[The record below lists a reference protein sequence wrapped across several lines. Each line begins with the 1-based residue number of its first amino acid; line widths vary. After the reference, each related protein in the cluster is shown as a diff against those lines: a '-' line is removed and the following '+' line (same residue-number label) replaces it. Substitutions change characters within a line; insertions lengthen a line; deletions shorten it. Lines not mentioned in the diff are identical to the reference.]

1 MDDTK
6 PTQNTLQANV
16 QFFPARAKAN
26 IYAKDH
32 MYRTC
37 AYCRVSTESDMQMT
51 SYDLQ
56 VKHYQNL
63 AGEHPNWD
71 LQKVYAD
78 RGISGTSLKNRE
90 QFNEMLEACWAG
102 KYNLIVTK
110 SVSRFA
116 RNLVDCISLVR
127 KLKAHNPPIG
137 VFFETDNLFTLS
149 EDSELK
155 LSLLATFAQ
164 EESTKKRESMIWSL
178 IERFKRGQLLM
189 PECYGYIRE
198 RDSTGKHYVKD
209 AKLEIVE
216 DEAAVVRFIFD
227 AFLAGYPLESIA
239 EILTSGEIP
248 NATGT
253 TEWSAG
259 SLRYILS
266 NERYVG
272 NILTWKSVTTD
283 MFEHTHKRNDGDQD
297 QYLYEQVHEPIITAD
312 QFDAAQVL
320 LANRKHGVKALPRM
334 HVIDDGIFR
343 GFIPVNHHWINN
355 DPHTYYEASNSVAS
369 PHRVSRIPRSQFSRF
384 NLEGFQVVRG
394 QFMMHRAECPAITIN
409 DKRISF
415 NVECQRKFKDVNYIQ
430 LLVHPAERKIAIRPC
445 LGIDVH
451 RIQWRI
457 DSERPFTPKSI
468 ACQFFSDALYQI
480 MNWNPDYQYRVRGT
494 WACRGKDQIIVFDIN
509 NAAPFT
515 TIEQHQEDGNTV
527 RKRLDMLPEGS
538 SSSFGTEFYEFNIQN
553 AFYYMNPRTD
563 WNAQAPSRAVTD
575 SSSVTLLSE
584 AELKQNMESIKA
596 RVGNEYGER

>member
-1 MDDTK
+1 MINKEK
-6 PTQNTLQANV
+6 PTPIQAPGV

-32 MYRTC
+32 IYRTC

-56 VKHYQNL
+56 VEHYQNL
-63 AGEHPNWD
+63 ANEHPNWD

-102 KYNLIVTK
+102 QYNLIVTK

-189 PECYGYIRE
+189 PECYGYMRQ

-209 AKLEIVE
+209 AKLEVVE
-216 DEAAVVRFIFD
+216 DEAIVVRFIYD

-239 EILTSGEIP
+239 EILTVAEVP
-248 NATGT
+248 NSTGT
-253 TEWSAG
+253 TEWNIAA
-259 SLRYILS
+259 LRYMLS
-266 NERYVG
+266 NERYCG
-272 NILTWKSVTTD
+272 NVLTWKTVTTD
-283 MFEHTHKRNDGDQD
+283 MFEGTHKKNDGDQD
-297 QYLYEQVHEPIITAD
+297 QYLYEHVHEAIITAEK
-312 QFDAAQVL
+312 FDAVQVL
-320 LANRKHGVKALPRM
+320 LENRRHGVKAYPRM

-343 GFIPVNHHWINN
+343 GYVPVNHHWMNN
-355 DPHTYYEASNSVAS
+355 DPHTYYEASNSIRTV
-369 PHRVSRIPRSQFSRF
+369 HRLQRLSKREFSHF
-384 NLEGFQVVRG
+384 NLSGYQVVRAD
-394 QFMMHRAECPAITIN
+394 FLMRRTECPAISIN

-415 NVECQRKFKDVNYIQ
+415 NVECQRKFHDVHYIQ
-430 LLVHPAERKIAIRPC
+430 LLVHPTERKIAIRPC
-445 LGIDVH
+445 LAMDVYSI
-451 RIQWRI
+451 RWRL
-457 DSERPFTPKSI
+457 DVERPFIPKSI
-468 ACQFFSDALYQI
+468 ACQYFSDALYQI
-480 MNWNPDYQYRVRGT
+480 MDWNPEYQYRIRGT
-494 WACRGKDQIIVFDIN
+494 WAKHGKEQIIVFDIR
-509 NAAPFT
+509 NAAPY
-515 TIEQHQEDGNTV
+515 TIVDQHPENGASV
-527 RKRLDMLPEGS
+527 RKRLDILPQDNM
-538 SSSFGTEFYEFNIQN
+538 FGTEFYEYNIQN
-553 AFYYMNPRTD
+553 AFYYMNPHTD
-563 WNAQAPSRAVTD
+563 WNAQAKSHPVSN
-575 SSSVTLLSE
+575 SSSIDLLSE
-584 AELKQNMESIKA
+584 NDLVQNMKLIKA
-596 RVGNEYGER
+596 RVGAPNAE

>member
-1 MDDTK
+1 MFEDSK
-6 PTQNTLQANV
+6 PASPTPSTPGV
-16 QFFPARAKAN
+16 QFFPAKAKAN

-32 MYRTC
+32 VYRTC

-56 VKHYQNL
+56 VEHYRNL
-63 AGEHPNWD
+63 ASEHPNWD

-90 QFNEMLEACWAG
+90 QFNEMLAACWAG

-178 IERFKRGQLLM
+178 IERFKRGQLLL
-189 PECYGYIRE
+189 PECYGYTRE
-198 RDSTGKHYVKD
+198 RDSTGKHYVKGS
-209 AKLEIVE
+209 KLQIVE
-216 DEAAVVRFIFD
+216 EEAAVVRFIYD

-239 EILTSGEIP
+239 DILTAAEIP

-253 TEWSAG
+253 TDWSVG
-259 SLRYILS
+259 GLRYMLS
-266 NERYVG
+266 NERYCG
-272 NILTWKSVTTD
+272 NVLTWKTVTTD

-297 QYLYEQVHEPIITAD
+297 QYLYEQIHDPIIPVSKFEAV
-312 QFDAAQVL
+312 QVL
-320 LANRKHGVKALPRM
+320 LSNRKHGVKAFPRM

-343 GFIPVNHHWINN
+343 GYIPVNHHWMNN
-355 DPHTYYEASNSVAS
+355 DPHTYYEATNTVRN
-369 PHRVSRIPRSQFSRF
+369 PHRVQKIARREFSRF
-384 NLEGFQVVRG
+384 DLNGYQVVRG

-415 NVECQRKFKDVNYIQ
+415 NVECQRKFHDVNYIQ
-430 LLVHPAERKIAIRPC
+430 LLIHPVERKIAIRPC
-445 LGIDVH
+445 LAMDVH
-451 RIQWRI
+451 SIRWRI
-457 DSERPFTPKSI
+457 DAGRPFIPKSI
-468 ACQFFSDALYQI
+468 ACQYFADALYQI
-480 MNWNPDYQYRVRGT
+480 MGWNPEYQYRIRGT
-494 WACRGKDQIIVFDIN
+494 WAARGKDQIIVFDIT

-515 TIEQHQEDGNTV
+515 TIEQHPDEETTV
-527 RKRLDMLPEGS
+527 RKRLDILPQNPA
-538 SSSFGTEFYEFNIQN
+538 FGTEFYEYNIQN

-563 WNAQAPSRAVTD
+563 WNAQAKSHAIAD
-575 SSSVTLLSE
+575 SAAIDLLSE
-584 AELKQNMESIKA
+584 SELSQSMELIKT
-596 RVGNEYGER
+596 RVGVNTDE

>member
-6 PTQNTLQANV
+6 PTQNTLQPNV

-56 VKHYQNL
+56 VEHYQNL

-575 SSSVTLLSE
+575 SGSVTLLSD
-584 AELKQNMESIKA
+584 AELMQNMESIKA
-596 RVGNEYGER
+596 KVGNEYGER

>member
-1 MDDTK
+1 MSENNSHQT
-6 PTQNTLQANV
+6 TTTTTV
-16 QFFPARAKAN
+16 QFFPAKAKAN

-32 MYRTC
+32 IYRTC

-56 VKHYQNL
+56 VEHYRNL
-63 AGEHPNWD
+63 ASEHPNWD

-90 QFNEMLEACWAG
+90 QFNEMLEACLAG

-178 IERFKRGQLLM
+178 IERFKRGQLLL
-189 PECYGYIRE
+189 PECYGYTRE
-198 RDSTGKHYVKD
+198 RDSTRKHYVKGS
-209 AKLEIVE
+209 KLQVVEEEAIV
-216 DEAAVVRFIFD
+216 VCFIYD
-227 AFLAGYPLESIA
+227 AFLAGYPLESIS
-239 EILTSGEIP
+239 EILTSAEVP
-248 NATGT
+248 TATGT
-253 TEWSAG
+253 TDWSVG
-259 SLRYILS
+259 GLRYILS
-266 NERYVG
+266 NERYCG
-272 NILTWKSVTTD
+272 NVLTWKTVTTD
-283 MFEHTHKRNDGDQD
+283 MFEHTHKKNDGDQD
-297 QYLYEQVHEPIITAD
+297 QYLYEQVHDPIIPVSK
-312 QFDAAQVL
+312 FEAAQVL
-320 LANRKHGVKALPRM
+320 LANRKHGVKAFPRM

-343 GFIPVNHHWINN
+343 GYIPVNHHWMNN
-355 DPHTYYEASNSVAS
+355 DPHTYYEASNSVRT
-369 PHRVSRIPRSQFSRF
+369 PHRVQKIARREFSRF
-384 NLEGFQVVRG
+384 DLNGYQVVRG

-415 NVECQRKFKDVNYIQ
+415 NVECQRKFHDVNYIQ
-430 LLVHPAERKIAIRPC
+430 LLIHPVERKIAIRPC
-445 LGIDVH
+445 FAMDVYSI
-451 RIQWRI
+451 RWRI
-457 DSERPFTPKSI
+457 DADRPFIPKSI
-468 ACQFFSDALYQI
+468 ACQYFSDALYQI
-480 MNWNPDYQYRVRGT
+480 MGWNPEYQYRIRGT
-494 WACRGKDQIIVFDIN
+494 WAYRGKDQIIVFDIT

-515 TIEQHQEDGNTV
+515 TIEQHPDEETTV
-527 RKRLDMLPEGS
+527 RKRLDILLQ
-538 SSSFGTEFYEFNIQN
+538 SSSFGPEFYEYNIQN

-563 WNAQAPSRAVTD
+563 WNAQAKSHAIAD
-575 SSSVTLLSE
+575 STAIDLLSE
-584 AELKQNMESIKA
+584 SELSQSMELIKT
-596 RVGNEYGER
+596 RVGVNIDE